1 MAKHNVQEHTLQAIL
16 WAVAQPWKVTA
27 AYQPALQAKQKASGR
42 SHQKGGGLAG
52 QRPASH
58 EHATQ
63 PAYIRRC
70 ALALKGRGALEEKFT
85 SRPQRKRKTIVE
97 IKRTNNRCRQTVL
110 AVVRRINR
118 RAHGEL

>member
-27 AYQPALQAKQKASGR
+27 AYQPALQAKQKASAR

-52 QRPASH
+52 QLPASH

-63 PAYIRRC
+63 PAGSSPNFYIFLG
-70 ALALKGRGALEEKFT
+70 ARGH
-85 SRPQRKRKTIVE
+85 RKE
-97 IKRTNNRCRQTVL
+97 GM
-110 AVVRRINR
+110 
-118 RAHGEL
+118 H